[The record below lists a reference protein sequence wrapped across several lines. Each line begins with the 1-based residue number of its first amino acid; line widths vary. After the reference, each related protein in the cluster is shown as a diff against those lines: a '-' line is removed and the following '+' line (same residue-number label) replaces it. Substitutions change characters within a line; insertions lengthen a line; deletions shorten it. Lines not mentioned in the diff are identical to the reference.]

1 MKNILY
7 SATTMYSSRPAAE
20 ECKNAAVGRVWRMRF
35 PSIFNRIILLTVLV
49 FTALLGASDYLAA
62 QEMPIRVETQAEI
75 FRRIFLFNKSF
86 EGKKKLKVVVVY
98 SSVSADTKDGIV
110 AAFQAQGMS
119 AVAVPEAAL
128 EQNIDDVQAVYIS
141 QGVLTAEKI
150 CAQFRILS
158 ITGIPT
164 LARNGKASIALG
176 TKNGKASIIVHR
188 QQLKNE
194 SQQMSA
200 ELLQMAQVIQ

>member
-1 MKNILY
+1 MTLIAALVCTEILGV
-7 SATTMYSSRPAAE
+7 S
-20 ECKNAAVGRVWRMRF
+20 N
-35 PSIFNRIILLTVLV
+35 
-49 FTALLGASDYLAA
+49 YLAA

-86 EGKKKLKVVVVY
+86 EGKKKLKVAVVY
-98 SSVSADTKDGIV
+98 SSVSAETKDAIV
-110 AAFQAQGMS
+110 AAFQAQGIS
-119 AVAVPEAAL
+119 AVAIPESAL

-141 QGVLTAEKI
+141 QGVLTAEKV